1 MKQVLLLLLLL
12 WSSYG
17 ITQKSDSLA
26 ILKMLE
32 QQTTDWNKGDLESFM
47 SSYWKHD
54 SLMFISR
61 NGVTYGWENA
71 LNNYQRSFPDTAAM
85 GKLSFDILQ
94 VKQLSSE
101 YFFVTGKWM
110 LRRTAGDLN
119 GLYTLVIRKIN
130 GSWKIIVDHSP

>member
-1 MKQVLLLLLLL
+1 
-12 WSSYG
+12 
-17 ITQKSDSLA
+17 
-26 ILKMLE
+26 
-32 QQTTDWNKGDLESFM
+32 
-47 SSYWKHD
+47 
-54 SLMFISR
+54 MFISR

-71 LNNYQRSFPDTAAM
+71 WNNYQRSFPDTAAM
-85 GKLSFDILQ
+85 GKLSFDILE

>member
-1 MKQVLLLLLLL
+1 MKQVLLLMLLV

-17 ITQKSDSLA
+17 IAQKSDSLA

-47 SSYWKHD
+47 RSYWKHD

-71 LNNYQRSFPDTAAM
+71 FNNYQRSFPDTAAM

-130 GSWKIIVDHSP
+130 GSWKIIADHSP

>member
-1 MKQVLLLLLLL
+1 
-12 WSSYG
+12 
-17 ITQKSDSLA
+17 
-26 ILKMLE
+26 
-32 QQTTDWNKGDLESFM
+32 
-47 SSYWKHD
+47 
-54 SLMFISR
+54 
-61 NGVTYGWENA
+61 

-130 GSWKIIVDHSP
+130 GSWKIIADHSP

>member
-47 SSYWKHD
+47 SSYWEHD
-54 SLMFISR
+54 SLLFISR
-61 NGVTYGWENA
+61 NGVTYGW
-71 LNNYQRSFPDTAAM
+71 
-85 GKLSFDILQ
+85 
-94 VKQLSSE
+94 
-101 YFFVTGKWM
+101 
-110 LRRTAGDLN
+110 
-119 GLYTLVIRKIN
+119 
-130 GSWKIIVDHSP
+130 

>member
-1 MKQVLLLLLLL
+1 MKQVLLLMLLV

-17 ITQKSDSLA
+17 IAQKSDSLA

-47 SSYWKHD
+47 RSYWKHD

>member
-1 MKQVLLLLLLL
+1 MLLV

-17 ITQKSDSLA
+17 IAQKSDSLA

-47 SSYWKHD
+47 RSYWKHD